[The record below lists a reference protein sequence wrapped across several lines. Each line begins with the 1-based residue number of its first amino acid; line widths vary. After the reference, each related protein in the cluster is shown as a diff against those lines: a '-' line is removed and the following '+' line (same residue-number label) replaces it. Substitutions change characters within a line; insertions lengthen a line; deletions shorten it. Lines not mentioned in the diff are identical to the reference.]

1 MVTTTTA
8 TRSSLPVG
16 STIVNIYC
24 LIVVVVILLISSPLP
39 INSLSLQSQSQL
51 HNHYVVLINGDGHQ
65 QRQGYGQFLQQR
77 QVFLSPQVGQQ
88 QQQQLSRHSSIL
100 YLKSTAGN
108 NNDDDDNNN
117 INDNNNNNNN
127 NDNINEGVSLLSLE
141 TIGLLCQPVVWISLY
156 FVKTTGGG
164 LPAGPGGL
172 IGAIEGLSYLLV
184 VIFALFPSL
193 LPSSSFD
200 EQQQDDNGD
209 DDDDSVIVTT
219 TTTTMTIV
227 EVTTRSSR
235 ITLVL
240 GLLTLIGLIVDQGC
254 IPNAKPILDY
264 SAYLPI
270 CNIPSS

>member
-16 STIVNIYC
+16 STIIKISC
-24 LIVVVVILLISSPLP
+24 LIVLVVVILLISSPLP
-39 INSLSLQSQSQL
+39 VNSLSLQSQSQSQF
-51 HNHYVVLINGDGHQ
+51 HNHNSVLINGGGHQ
-65 QRQGYGQFLQQR
+65 QKQRHGQFLQQR
-77 QVFLSPQVGQQ
+77 QVFLSPQVG
-88 QQQQLSRHSSIL
+88 QQQLSRHSSIL

-108 NNDDDDNNN
+108 NNNNDNDDDDN
-117 INDNNNNNNN
+117 I
-127 NDNINEGVSLLSLE
+127 NINEGVSLLSLE

-164 LPAGPGGL
+164 LPAGPGGI

-184 VIFALFPSL
+184 VIFAFFPSL

-200 EQQQDDNGD
+200 EQQQQDDNGD
-209 DDDDSVIVTT
+209 DDDSAIVTT
-219 TTTTMTIV
+219 TTKTMTIV
-227 EVTTRSSR
+227 EVTTLSSR

-270 CNIPSS
+270 CNIPPS

>member
-51 HNHYVVLINGDGHQ
+51 HNHYSVLINGGGHQ
-65 QRQGYGQFLQQR
+65 QKQGYGQFLQQR
-77 QVFLSPQVGQQ
+77 QVFLSPQVGQ

-117 INDNNNNNNN
+117 INK
-127 NDNINEGVSLLSLE
+127 GASSLLSSSQQQQQKLLSLE

-200 EQQQDDNGD
+200 EQQQQQDDNG
-209 DDDDSVIVTT
+209 DDDDSVIVTIT
-219 TTTTMTIV
+219 TKTMTIV
-227 EVTTRSSR
+227 EVTTLSSR

-270 CNIPSS
+270 CNIPPS

>member
-1 MVTTTTA
+1 M
-8 TRSSLPVG
+8 
-16 STIVNIYC
+16 
-24 LIVVVVILLISSPLP
+24 
-39 INSLSLQSQSQL
+39 
-51 HNHYVVLINGDGHQ
+51 
-65 QRQGYGQFLQQR
+65 
-77 QVFLSPQVGQQ
+77 
-88 QQQQLSRHSSIL
+88 
-100 YLKSTAGN
+100 
-108 NNDDDDNNN
+108 
-117 INDNNNNNNN
+117 
-127 NDNINEGVSLLSLE
+127 SLLSLE

-193 LPSSSFD
+193 LPSLSFD
-200 EQQQDDNGD
+200 EQKQQDDNG

-219 TTTTMTIV
+219 TTMTIV
-227 EVTTRSSR
+227 EVTTLSSR

-270 CNIPSS
+270 CNIPPS